1 MPDFT
6 LEPKHTLV
14 VGMTGSGK
22 TTFCNRY
29 LLNTA
34 PACRFV
40 FDDLNRVWPRLNV
53 KPCYTDRDV
62 ELALPQR
69 WVIFNH
75 ERMFPLVG
83 FQSRQGITTP
93 AHAAFRWFC
102 SFIFTASQRG
112 PGSKIVVN
120 PEIWRFC
127 TADSIP
133 PEFAML
139 AQAGR
144 ELGIELVLDT
154 QRPETL
160 NPSVTGAITEL
171 VCFKLTSPEALRT
184 VRDLGADR
192 EAVAALPL
200 GSFISYNRLSGATL
214 TGRVF

>member
-22 TTFCNRY
+22 TTFVNRY
-29 LLNTA
+29 LLNTS

-40 FDDLNRVWPRLNV
+40 FDDLNRVWPRLKL
-53 KPCYTDRDV
+53 KPSYTARDV
-62 ELALPQR
+62 ELALPSR
-69 WVIFNH
+69 WVVFNH

-83 FQSRQGITTP
+83 FQSRQGIPTP

-102 SFIFTASQRG
+102 SFVFHAAQRG
-112 PGSKIVVN
+112 PGSKIVVV
-120 PEIWRFC
+120 PEVWRFC

-154 QRPETL
+154 QRPEMV

-171 VCFKLTSPEALRT
+171 VCFKLTSPEALKT

-192 EAVAALPL
+192 AAVAALPL
-200 GSFISYNRLSGATL
+200 GTFIGCNRLSGATL
-214 TGRVF
+214 AGRVF